1 MEHTPKFK
9 VGQKVWFV
17 TYDSKFESGK
27 ITGIAPVSYNFLYS
41 IKTRNDASG
50 LNIQL
55 NVWENDVLCDIQDNV
70 NDVMERLGERK
81 E

>member
-17 TYDSKFESGK
+17 THDSKFESGK
-27 ITGIAPVSYNFLYS
+27 ITGIAPVSYNFLYN
-41 IKTRNDASG
+41 IKTKTDVKG

-55 NVWENDVLCDIQDNV
+55 NVWENDVLCDIRDNV
-70 NDVMERLGERK
+70 NEVMKILEEKK